1 MTTLQ
6 QYFETER
13 TLSQTRKDQAQKDFA
28 AAQKAASDARTA
40 QEAQTAAVAAKL
52 SEIAGLRRDIAAA
65 GTPADMDALLVK
77 LRKALGE
84 LRNLR
89 SLLLDAQQAQGAAGA
104 DQDQAGT
111 ANGAAT
117 AALATATDA
126 AQREAGRRKKLDDWI
141 AALAAEPLKSVPANA
156 QTVLNSQ
163 LFKDA
168 KATGEEIPKDLRDRT
183 LARLQTEIDAQ
194 AAEQAAAAAADG
206 DLAKLDETAAG
217 RAWDVFLQKEA
228 DLGAWVNG
236 AASRLDQATGLLE
249 RAKNAH
255 LTADEKKYLTD
266 HPAPAAALTAEDT
279 LNKAQ
284 AARDTAAVKLEQKR
298 AELLTTDID
307 ADVEN
312 DPALKPFKDDLTKAE
327 TDLGKAKTDFAA
339 QRDALEAWEAAAPD
353 AVWDALA
360 AFDRAGRILNELKA
374 GPGTRVADLTAA
386 ESALVTALQKDAKGG
401 RTLDFL
407 RARAATLRG
416 RLSRTENLREPR
428 IARAV
433 RGDA

>member
-1 MTTLQ
+1 
-6 QYFETER
+6 
-13 TLSQTRKDQAQKDFA
+13 
-28 AAQKAASDARTA
+28 
-40 QEAQTAAVAAKL
+40 
-52 SEIAGLRRDIAAA
+52 
-65 GTPADMDALLVK
+65 
-77 LRKALGE
+77 
-84 LRNLR
+84 
-89 SLLLDAQQAQGAAGA
+89 
-104 DQDQAGT
+104 
-111 ANGAAT
+111 
-117 AALATATDA
+117 
-126 AQREAGRRKKLDDWI
+126 
-141 AALAAEPLKSVPANA
+141 
-156 QTVLNSQ
+156 
-163 LFKDA
+163 
-168 KATGEEIPKDLRDRT
+168 DLRDRT

-217 RAWDVFLQKEA
+217 RAWDAFLQKEA

>member
-89 SLLLDAQQAQGAAGA
+89 SVLLDAQQAQGAAGA
-104 DQDQAGT
+104 DQDLAGT
-111 ANGAAT
+111 VNGAAT
-117 AALATATDA
+117 ATLATATDA

-141 AALAAEPLKSVPANA
+141 AGLAAEPLKSVPANA

-217 RAWDVFLQKEA
+217 RAWDAFLQKEA